1 MSEQDRQQDQ
11 EAAAK
16 EAAAREERQRQKRDK
31 LMAEREKMLGGAV
44 ADEVGVGP
52 GSGGTVPLLPHKG
65 GGKKKI
71 KQMMLSFA
79 DDE

>member
-31 LMAEREKMLGGAV
+31 LMAEREKMLAGAGV
-44 ADEVGVGP
+44 DEVREGA
-52 GSGGTVPLLPHKG
+52 GSGGTLNPQPG

-71 KQMMLSFA
+71 KKQMMLSFA